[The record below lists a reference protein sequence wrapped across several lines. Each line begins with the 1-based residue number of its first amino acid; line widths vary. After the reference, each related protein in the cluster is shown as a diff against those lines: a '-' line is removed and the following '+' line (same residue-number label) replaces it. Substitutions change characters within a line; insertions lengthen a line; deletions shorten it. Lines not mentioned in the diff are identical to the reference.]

1 MVLDLS
7 FSRYD
12 NTTPFGFKLVGGADF
27 DVPLTVV
34 KILPGSIAE
43 ALGMQMGDVV
53 VRINEIP
60 TGNMSYYDAH
70 QLLACAGNQ
79 FVLGILR
86 AREVSSSQR
95 LIKEKTPSGEVEYI
109 NTSPKPFWT
118 PNVTSPAPLCQ
129 LQTQEE
135 REIDEKI
142 PDAPITDEQIAEIL
156 SGEAEVLKQ
165 HNIIGVNFKKMI
177 PASGVFKQSEVFK
190 TLNSELV
197 QSEEEDKKWTTF
209 LQKPQRPAPKTPDQ
223 RKLECNPPT
232 ERYQVRIVKQPK
244 PKIAPDYKPPK
255 SPEPEPEPEP
265 IPMYDEYLNE
275 RQEVE
280 VETIKTFVEE
290 TIVLGEAKAGN
301 LDNPGSSPSLYVCS
315 DGVHCGEE
323 DEPTTNATDSNAGD
337 GTQPTA
343 GSPPEEEASEEFR
356 EQLQNV
362 QKQLEALSALP
373 NTIQATIAALTEQLA
388 ALAAPKR
395 KSKSI
400 SPRPEVNAFTI
411 ITEAEP
417 RVAEEGSDQ
426 QSGEAIV
433 PEVSETFEVTEFAR
447 ADSSGA
453 EQSSSI
459 DEGEHIQ
466 YTAEELEQLEKRMKE
481 HDFEWTNSNDKPKYQ
496 TTEWAIVSQ
505 RYRLYVDNEEE
516 VEFITLPLRL
526 SLTIAS
532 EDGGAPAEEV
542 VCIGAESAVAVPDS
556 VQQPLVA

>member
-1 MVLDLS
+1 MVLDLN

-12 NTTPFGFKLVGGADF
+12 NTTPFGFKLIGGADF

-43 ALGMQMGDVV
+43 DVGMHIGDVV
-53 VRINEIP
+53 MRINDIP

-86 AREVSSSQR
+86 ARDVTPSQR

-118 PNVTSPAPLCQ
+118 PNVGSPCPLG
-129 LQTQEE
+129 LSKEE
-135 REIDEKI
+135 RQQQIDEQI
-142 PDAPITDEQIAEIL
+142 PEIPITDEQIAEVL

-165 HNIIGVNFKKMI
+165 HNVIGVNFNKMI
-177 PASGVFKQSEVFK
+177 PKAGVFKQSEVFK

-209 LQKPQRPAPKTPDQ
+209 LQKPQRPPPKTPEE
-223 RKLECNPPT
+223 RKLERNPPT

-280 VETIKTFVEE
+280 VETIKTLVEE
-290 TIVLGEAKAGN
+290 PVVPGEPKTGN
-301 LDNPGSSPSLYVCS
+301 PDEYPGPCPCPYTCS

-323 DEPTTNATDSNAGD
+323 ESDTNANDTSTAGEGSVDPAATTSPSEEEPT
-337 GTQPTA
+337 
-343 GSPPEEEASEEFR
+343 EEFR

-400 SPRPEVNAFTI
+400 SPRPE
-411 ITEAEP
+411 EAEP
-417 RVAEEGSDQ
+417 IVGEGTE
-426 QSGEAIV
+426 QSAAPEGIV
-433 PEVSETFEVTEFAR
+433 PEVSETFEVTEFSR
-447 ADSSGA
+447 ANSSGA
-453 EQSSSI
+453 DQSSSV

-466 YTAEELEQLEKRMKE
+466 YTEEELAQLEKRMKE
-481 HDFEWTNSNDKPKYQ
+481 HDIEWTNQNDKVKFWNYYWAEGKAKSPHVYR
-496 TTEWAIVSQ
+496 TTSKAKKFSNCE
-505 RYRLYVDNEEE
+505 LL
-516 VEFITLPLRL
+516 VEKFE
-526 SLTIAS
+526 S
-532 EDGGAPAEEV
+532 E
-542 VCIGAESAVAVPDS
+542 
-556 VQQPLVA
+556 LFK